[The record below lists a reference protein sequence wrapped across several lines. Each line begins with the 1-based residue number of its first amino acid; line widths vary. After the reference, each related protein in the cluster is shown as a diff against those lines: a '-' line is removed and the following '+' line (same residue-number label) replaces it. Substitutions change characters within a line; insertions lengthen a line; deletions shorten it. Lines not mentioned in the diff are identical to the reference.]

1 MKRRRANRWAG
12 RVCLGKDGQD
22 QRLIGGDLMTTY
34 IIASNNSGKAL
45 VDKDVAHGLEKYKWH
60 VKKDGY
66 MYRNASTEELKRDMP
81 RSIAM
86 HRQLMGFPKGK
97 TIDNINQDKLENKI
111 SNIRVASYTDNEEK
125 YKWYV
130 KKDGYMYRNAS
141 TEELKRDMPR
151 SIAMHRQLMGF
162 PKGKTIDHINHDKL
176 DNRLSNLRV
185 ASYADNQANSRKLKR
200 TSSKYKGVRYHRRD
214 NVWHAYITIKSKQ
227 KHLGTFKS
235 EKDRSEAY
243 NNAAKRF
250 FGEFALLNNLE
261 ERA

>member
-1 MKRRRANRWAG
+1 
-12 RVCLGKDGQD
+12 
-22 QRLIGGDLMTTY
+22 MTAY

-45 VDKDVAHGLEKYKWH
+45 VDKDVAHDLEKYKWH

-66 MYRNASTEELKRDMP
+66 MYRNASTEELKR
-81 RSIAM
+81 
-86 HRQLMGFPKGK
+86 G
-97 TIDNINQDKLENKI
+97 
-111 SNIRVASYTDNEEK
+111 
-125 YKWYV
+125 
-130 KKDGYMYRNAS
+130 
-141 TEELKRDMPR
+141 MPR

-162 PKGKTIDHINHDKL
+162 PKGKTIDHINHNKL

-214 NVWHAYITIKSKQ
+214 NVWHAYITIKGKQ

-235 EKDRSEAY
+235 EKDAAQAY